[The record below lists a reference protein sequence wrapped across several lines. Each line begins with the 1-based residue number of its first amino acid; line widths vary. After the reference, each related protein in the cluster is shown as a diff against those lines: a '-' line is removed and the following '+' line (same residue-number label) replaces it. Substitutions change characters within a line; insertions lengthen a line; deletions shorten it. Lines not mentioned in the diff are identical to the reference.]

1 MISSNKNNLE
11 LYIEYLYIQKNLSRN
26 TCESYLSDLNQFSNF
41 FKDKCLLSMEFSDI
55 KKYVNYLSIKFSATS
70 QSRKLSTLK
79 QFYNFFLDQNKIST
93 NPILGI
99 DLPKLPKKI
108 PKVLTE
114 KEIIFLI
121 EKSYDDFTEVGIRLT
136 TMLEMI
142 YSTGM
147 RVSELLNLKLS
158 SIKDDYS
165 SLLIVGKGNKQRLMP
180 ITEKTKKILIQYLDV
195 RDFFVR
201 KDFKDLGYLF
211 PSNSKSYHLTRNRFF
226 QILKEFSKKINL
238 DSTKVSPHV
247 IRHSFATHLLNRG
260 ADLRM
265 IQASLGHSDI
275 STTQI
280 YTHINTKKFKSI
292 LETKHP
298 LKKITTK
305 LS

>member
-1 MISSNKNNLE
+1 MIASNKNNLE
-11 LYIEYLYIQKNLSRN
+11 LYIEYLYIQKNLSKN

-41 FKDKCLLSMEFSDI
+41 FKNKCLLSIEFLDI
-55 KKYVNYLSIKFSATS
+55 KKYVNYLSTNFSATS

-114 KEIIFLI
+114 NEIIFLI
-121 EKSYDDFTEVGIRLT
+121 EKSYNDFTEVGIRLT

-147 RVSELLNLKLS
+147 RVSELLELKLS

-180 ITEKTKKILIQYLDV
+180 ITEKTKKILLKYLNV
-195 RDFFVR
+195 RDFFIR
-201 KDFKDLGYLF
+201 KDSKDLGYLF
-211 PSNSKSYHLTRNRFF
+211 PSNSKLNHLTRNRFF
-226 QILKEFSKKINL
+226 QILKEFSKKINF
-238 DSTKVSPHV
+238 DSTKISPHI

-265 IQASLGHSDI
+265 IQTSLGHSDI

-298 LKKITTK
+298 LKKITSK